1 MRTHT
6 PFNPRTVEMFVVVV
20 FLLLVCASSEEQ
32 TVFGKLKSGFQLA
45 GKILG
50 IDHATGVAQLV
61 TEAFGKSHPKGD
73 GSEGPSNIFS
83 GFLRILGFDSKKIGA
98 IAVNAIIFVAQLISS
113 SLSRPSLPQIT
124 EARGMRSGSPLDWM
138 MSSPQVIRMFSH
150 IKDKSLPD
158 HIIMYIKERALDEDT
173 DCVQLLV
180 CKGAPFIWGMQKVL
194 DNSTV
199 KGAKS
204 LYAHLPSLDEVVE
217 HADLCDKKHPYC
229 FVHI

>member
-98 IAVNAIIFVAQLISS
+98 IAVNAIIFVAQLV
-113 SLSRPSLPQIT
+113 
-124 EARGMRSGSPLDWM
+124 SP
-138 MSSPQVIRMFSH
+138 P
-150 IKDKSLPD
+150 
-158 HIIMYIKERALDEDT
+158 
-173 DCVQLLV
+173 
-180 CKGAPFIWGMQKVL
+180 
-194 DNSTV
+194 
-199 KGAKS
+199 
-204 LYAHLPSLDEVVE
+204 
-217 HADLCDKKHPYC
+217 
-229 FVHI
+229 

>member
-6 PFNPRTVEMFVVVV
+6 PFNPCTVEMFVVVI

-98 IAVNAIIFVAQLISS
+98 IAVNAIIFVAQLV
-113 SLSRPSLPQIT
+113 
-124 EARGMRSGSPLDWM
+124 SP
-138 MSSPQVIRMFSH
+138 P
-150 IKDKSLPD
+150 
-158 HIIMYIKERALDEDT
+158 
-173 DCVQLLV
+173 
-180 CKGAPFIWGMQKVL
+180 
-194 DNSTV
+194 
-199 KGAKS
+199 
-204 LYAHLPSLDEVVE
+204 
-217 HADLCDKKHPYC
+217 
-229 FVHI
+229 